1 VRLEPATVPKGK
13 AQPQQSLRPY
23 HLGPVFATGLF
34 SVLNHKDGLFGY
46 ADMVA
51 CVHDFTRSSSVAA
64 GFENN
69 RRIFE
74 PGGLFE
80 QHCVSGG
87 LEFELRPQ
95 QQKMARAVADA
106 AGFGHHLAVEA
117 ETGVGKSFAYL
128 VPQILTALEHDTRCV
143 ITTYTIT
150 LQEQL
155 MHKDIP
161 FVRDVLGRDFKAV
174 MVKGRSN
181 YLCLL
186 RLQRARRTSGDLFDA
201 IKEQQLDALHA
212 LAQAQKLGDGSFQE
226 LEEQPDHEVWGA
238 ICAEHGNCTGKRCP
252 FYKECYYINARQA
265 MMDAQVL
272 VVNHALFFSE
282 LALRAEG
289 AAMLP
294 PYGYVVFDEAH
305 QMEQVASS
313 HLGIR
318 LSLYQ
323 IEYWARRLHSEKRR
337 GLLSVLK
344 DGKGVFMVDQVREA
358 AELYFEAVKVHYKL
372 GPQKTQ
378 QRILEPPPIETDLP
392 LKITNLCTHLK
403 MVTQTTNNE
412 DTQVEVKSLR
422 NRGLE
427 LRDTVE
433 SFLKQSLQGH
443 VYWTEIQGRRRMP
456 VLYSAPV
463 DVGPVLREVLFEEIP
478 CVIMT
483 SATLAV
489 GNSLEYFRHRI
500 GADECREL
508 QVGSPFDYSRQMQLQ
523 IPINMPPPV
532 AADFE
537 KLATKA
543 IKHFVDESRGRAFVL
558 FTNAR
563 FMRNV
568 ADELRFD
575 FELEGYGFLVQGTGM
590 PPKRML
596 DKFRDHE
603 AGVLFGLD
611 RFWMGV
617 DVQGEALSHVIIT
630 RLPFAVPDHPLIEAR
645 FEAIEARGGNPFK
658 EYSLPEAVLKF
669 RQGVGRLIRSGSD
682 FGTVTVLDTRIVN
695 QWYGRLFL
703 DSIED
708 CPIEKVTVP
717 DLGN

>member
-1 VRLEPATVPKGK
+1 MISLDPNPT
-13 AQPQQSLRPY
+13 PQ
-23 HLGPVFATGLF
+23 AAKTT
-34 SVLNHKDGLFGY
+34 D
-46 ADMVA
+46 
-51 CVHDFTRSSSVAA
+51 DF
-64 GFENN
+64 
-69 RRIFE
+69 FE

-80 QHCVSGG
+80 QHCTGSGIA
-87 LEFELRPQ
+87 FELRPQ
-95 QQKMARAVADA
+95 QQQMARAVADA

-117 ETGVGKSFAYL
+117 GTGVGKSFAYL
-128 VPQILTALEHDTRCV
+128 VPQILTALEHETRCV
-143 ITTYTIT
+143 IATYTIT

-161 FVRDVLGRDFKAV
+161 FVRAALGREFKAV

-201 IKEQQLDALHA
+201 TREGQLDKIYA
-212 LAQAQKLGDGSFQE
+212 LAQANKLGDGSHQE
-226 LEEQPDHEVWGA
+226 LAEQPDHEVWGA
-238 ICAEHGNCTGKRCP
+238 ICAEHGNCPGKRCP
-252 FYKECYYINARQA
+252 FYKECYYINARQE
-265 MMDAQVL
+265 MQNAQVL

-337 GLLSVLK
+337 GLLSVLR
-344 DGKGVFMVDQVREA
+344 DGKGTFMVDQIRES
-358 AELYFEAVKVHYKL
+358 AEAFFEAVKRHLKL
-372 GPQKTQ
+372 GPEKGQ
-378 QRILEPPPIETDLP
+378 QRVFEPLPIETDLP

-403 MVTQTTNNE
+403 MVTATTDNE
-412 DTQVEVKSLR
+412 DSQSEVKSLR
-422 NRGLE
+422 NKGLE
-427 LRDTVE
+427 LRDTIE
-433 SFLKQSLQGH
+433 SFLKQSLEGQ
-443 VYWTEIQGRRRMP
+443 VYWAEIQGRRRVPM
-456 VLYSAPV
+456 LFSAPV
-463 DVGPVLREVLFEEIP
+463 DVGPILREVLFEEIP
-478 CVIMT
+478 CVVMT

-489 GNSLEYFRHRI
+489 GNNLEYFRHRV
-500 GADECREL
+500 GANDCQEL
-508 QVGSPFDYSRQMQLQ
+508 RVGSPFDYSRQMQIQ
-523 IPINMPPPV
+523 IPINMPPP
-532 AADFE
+532 AAPDFE
-537 KLATKA
+537 AKATVA
-543 IKHFVDESRGRAFVL
+543 IKHFVGESRGRAFVL
-558 FTNAR
+558 FTNTR
-563 FMRNV
+563 FMRKV
-568 ADELRFD
+568 ADQLKAD
-575 FELEGYGFLVQGTGM
+575 FEDEGYEFLVQGTGM
-590 PPKRML
+590 PPKTML
-596 DKFRDHE
+596 ERFRNHD

-617 DVQGEALSHVIIT
+617 DVQGEALSNVIIT

-682 FGTVTVLDTRIVN
+682 HGTVTILDSRVCN

-703 DSIED
+703 DSIEE
-708 CPIEKVTVP
+708 CPVEQVQVP
-717 DLGN
+717 GLS

>member
-1 VRLEPATVPKGK
+1 MISLDPVPT
-13 AQPQQSLRPY
+13 PQ
-23 HLGPVFATGLF
+23 
-34 SVLNHKDGLFGY
+34 
-46 ADMVA
+46 
-51 CVHDFTRSSSVAA
+51 AA
-64 GFENN
+64 EMTDRF
-69 RRIFE
+69 FE
-74 PGGLFE
+74 PGGLLE
-80 QHCVSGG
+80 QHCTQDGID
-87 LEFELRPQ
+87 FELRPQ
-95 QQKMARAVADA
+95 QQKMGRAVADA
-106 AGFGHHLAVEA
+106 GGFGHHLAVEA
-117 ETGVGKSFAYL
+117 GTGVGKSFAYL

-143 ITTYTIT
+143 IATYTIT

-161 FVRDVLGRDFKAV
+161 FVRKALGRDFKAV

-186 RLQRARRTSGDLFDA
+186 RLQRARRASGDLFDA
-201 IKEQQLDALHA
+201 TREQQLDDIYA
-212 LAQAQKLGDGSFQE
+212 LAQARKLGDGSFQE
-226 LEEQPDHEVWGA
+226 LEEQPDHEVWGT

-252 FYKECYYINARQA
+252 FYKECYYINARQD

-272 VVNHALFFSE
+272 VVNHSLFFSE

-313 HLGIR
+313 HLGLR

-323 IEYWARRLHSEKRR
+323 VEYWLRRLHSEKRR
-337 GLLSVLK
+337 GILSVLK
-344 DGKGVFMVDQVREA
+344 DGKGTFMADQVRDSA
-358 AELYFEAVKVHYKL
+358 DAFFEAVKKHFKL

-378 QRILEPPPIETDLP
+378 QRIFDPPPIETDLP
-392 LKITNLCTHLK
+392 LKMTNLCGHLK
-403 MVTQTTNNE
+403 GVTQTTDNE
-412 DTQVEVKSLR
+412 DIQAEIKSLR

-427 LRDTVE
+427 LRDVIE
-433 SFLKQSLQGH
+433 SFLKQSLKGH
-443 VYWTEIQGRRRMP
+443 VYWVEVQGQRRLP
-456 VLYSAPV
+456 VLFSAPV

-489 GNSLEYFRHRI
+489 GNSLEYFRHRV
-500 GADECREL
+500 GADDCQEL
-508 QVGSPFDYSRQMQLQ
+508 RVGSPFDYSKQMQVQ
-523 IPINMPPPV
+523 IPINMPPPS
-532 AADFE
+532 AANFE
-537 KLATKA
+537 AQASKA
-543 IKHFVDESRGRAFVL
+543 IQHFVNESRGRAFVL
-558 FTNAR
+558 FTNSR
-563 FMRNV
+563 FMRKV

-575 FELEGYGFLVQGTGM
+575 FELEGYEFLVQGTGI

-596 DKFRDHE
+596 EKFRAHD
-603 AGVLFGLD
+603 AAVLFGLD

-617 DVQGEALSHVIIT
+617 DVQGEALSNVIIT

-682 FGTVTVLDTRIVN
+682 YGTVTILDSRIYN

-703 DSIED
+703 ESIED
-708 CPIEKVTVP
+708 CPVEQVEIP

>member
-1 VRLEPATVPKGK
+1 MISLDPVPT
-13 AQPQQSLRPY
+13 PQ
-23 HLGPVFATGLF
+23 
-34 SVLNHKDGLFGY
+34 
-46 ADMVA
+46 
-51 CVHDFTRSSSVAA
+51 AA
-64 GFENN
+64 KTTDAF
-69 RRIFE
+69 FE

-80 QHCVSGG
+80 QHCTGSGID
-87 LEFELRPQ
+87 FELRPQ

-117 ETGVGKSFAYL
+117 GTGVGKSFAYL
-128 VPQILTALEHDTRCV
+128 VPQILTALEHETRCV
-143 ITTYTIT
+143 IATYTIT

-161 FVRDVLGRDFKAV
+161 FVRQALGRDFKAV

-201 IKEQQLDALHA
+201 TREGQFDHIYA
-212 LAQAQKLGDGSFQE
+212 LAQARKLGDGSYQE
-226 LEEQPDHEVWGA
+226 LDEQPDHEVWGT

-252 FYKECYYINARQA
+252 FYKDCYYINARQE
-265 MMDAQVL
+265 MMNAQVL

-344 DGKGVFMVDQVREA
+344 DGKGTFMVDQVRDA
-358 AELYFEAVKVHYKL
+358 ADTFFEAVKNHFKL
-372 GPQKTQ
+372 GPKKTQ
-378 QRILEPPPIETDLP
+378 QRVFEPPPIETDLA

-403 MVTQTTNNE
+403 TVTQTTDNE
-412 DTQVEVKSLR
+412 DTQAEIKSLR

-443 VYWTEIQGRRRMP
+443 VYWVEVQGRRRLP

-463 DVGPVLREVLFEEIP
+463 DVAPILREMLFEEIP
-478 CVIMT
+478 CVVMT

-489 GNSLEYFRHRI
+489 GNTLEYFRHRI
-500 GADECREL
+500 GAEECEEL

-523 IPINMPPPV
+523 LPVNMPPP
-532 AADFE
+532 AAANFE
-537 KLATKA
+537 EKASTA

-563 FMRNV
+563 FMRKV
-568 ADELRFD
+568 ADELRFC
-575 FELEGYGFLVQGTGM
+575 FEEDGYEFLVQGTGM
-590 PPKRML
+590 PPKTML
-596 DKFRDHE
+596 EKFRAHD

-630 RLPFAVPDHPLIEAR
+630 RLPFAVPDHPLTEAR

-682 FGTVTVLDTRIVN
+682 HGTVTILDSRIHN

-703 DSIED
+703 ASIED
-708 CPIEKVTVP
+708 CPVEQVEVP
-717 DLGN
+717 GLT